1 MASGG
6 SRHTNEQRKVGKSQE
21 SNARKSGQR
30 TGDFLESSRKQSQFS
45 SHTHHKYT
53 HLQSARIWEIGTQDT
68 FTLPFVSLQY
78 FYLCLRTWTQLEVT
92 PGFSSKLV
100 SENQQY
106 VNIFDTSNEISCTC
120 TTNTWNRKYYKL
132 FPEICLLQN
141 NLCMSMSVG
150 WDIYIYF
157 YFYKN
162 MLLC

>member
-21 SNARKSGQR
+21 SNAGKSGQR

-45 SHTHHKYT
+45 SHTHHKHT

-68 FTLPFVSLQY
+68 FTLLFVSLQY
-78 FYLCLRTWTQLEVT
+78 FYLCSTCLHWIQLEAT

-100 SENQQY
+100 SEKQY
-106 VNIFDTSNEISCTC
+106 VNIFDTSNGISRTC
-120 TTNTWNRKYYKL
+120 TTNTRNRKYYKL

-141 NLCMSMSVG
+141 KSLYVDECGMG
-150 WDIYIYF
+150 YLYPF
-157 YFYKN
+157 LF
-162 MLLC
+162 L